1 MFSML
6 NTFVIISTQTLSSK
20 YNTYIITDL
29 HDITEILLNV
39 ALNTIPVTLTKGPL
53 TKGRLNSI
61 MAHKAKQC
69 TGDPT
74 YKTTRRN
81 KNVNG

>member
-6 NTFVIISTQTLSSK
+6 NTFVIISTQNLSSK
-20 YNTYIITDL
+20 YNTYIITDP

-39 ALNTIPVTLTKGPL
+39 ALNTIPVTI

-61 MAHKAKQC
+61 MAHNAKQC

-74 YKTTRRN
+74 YKTTHRN
-81 KNVNG
+81 KNVNGR